1 MHSRHSWL
9 KNNFCFRSAFS
20 RSRGKF
26 IIALAGTLN
35 YNNKIMEENELIGNL
50 LVAQSGGPTPVINAS
65 LAGVVMEAL
74 NYGEIEEVYGALNG
88 VKGILEDN
96 LIDLAV
102 EDASTI
108 NLLKTTPGAALGS
121 CRVKLKTEEQMA
133 GILATFKKHNIRYFH
148 YIGGNDSQDSSH
160 QIYEYCKAHGYEIR
174 VIGVPKTIDNDL
186 MCTDHCPG
194 YGSTIK
200 YLSTSIRE
208 LACDCASLGNHD
220 LVTIVE
226 VMGRNAGWIAA
237 GTLLA
242 RRKGMSKDAPHIILL
257 PERAFNPNAFIAE
270 IYECLKTQ
278 KHCLVVAA
286 EGIVDASGN
295 LIGASN
301 ASVDAFGHSKLGGA
315 CDYLESLV
323 SASIQGVKTRVVRM
337 GHVQRTA
344 SHFASKA
351 DIDDAFNAGRYAV
364 KMAVEGETGKM
375 VAFSRIDDKRMSL
388 VLVDLAGVANGVR
401 VVPDS
406 YIGENGMSITPAFIK
421 YARPLT
427 QGLMDMAG
435 TLDEFGIPKM
445 AILKAVPVTV

>member
-1 MHSRHSWL
+1 
-9 KNNFCFRSAFS
+9 
-20 RSRGKF
+20 
-26 IIALAGTLN
+26 
-35 YNNKIMEENELIGNL
+35 MEENLCGNL

-74 NYGEIEEVYGALNG
+74 NHGEIEEIYGALNG
-88 VKGILEDN
+88 VKGILEDR
-96 LIDLAV
+96 LIDLAA
-102 EDASTI
+102 EDSKTI
-108 NLLKTTPGAALGS
+108 ELLKTTPGAALGS
-121 CRVKLKTEEQMA
+121 CRVKLKTEEQLA
-133 GILATFKKHNIRYFH
+133 GILAEFKKRNIRYFH

-160 QIYEYCKAHGYEIR
+160 RIYEYCKEQGYEIR

-186 MCTDHCPG
+186 VCTDHCPG

-200 YLSTSIRE
+200 YLATSIRE

-237 GTLLA
+237 GTVLA

-257 PERAFNPNAFIAE
+257 PERPFDPEAFISE
-270 IYECLKTQ
+270 IRECLKTQ

-286 EGIVDASGN
+286 EGLVDAGGN

-301 ASVDAFGHSKLGGA
+301 ASVDAFGHSKLGGV
-315 CDYLESLV
+315 CDYLESLAA
-323 SASIQGVKTRVVRM
+323 ASIEGIKTRVVRL

-344 SHFASKA
+344 SHIASKA
-351 DIDDAFNAGRYAV
+351 DVDDAFNAGRFAV
-364 KMAVEGETGKM
+364 CRAVAGETGKM
-375 VAFSRIDDKRMSL
+375 AAFSRVEDEKTGKIKFEF

-401 VVPDS
+401 TVPDK
-406 YIGENGMSITPAFIK
+406 YICENNMNIVPAFVN
-421 YARPLT
+421 YAAPLT
-427 QGLMDMAG
+427 QGLMDTAG

-445 AILKAVPVTV
+445 AIFKAISVK